1 MRGMIAA
8 VAHELRRIAL
18 PAALATAAFSTGAA
32 ASANLIEAGAAQNQF
47 YIEPSYDGTS
57 IVLFGAVD
65 RDRLK
70 SEPFDVAVTLRG
82 PVQPVI
88 VWKKDRRAG
97 LWVNSQRLIFD
108 GVPNYFSVLSTRPL
122 GEIAPVEER
131 DRFELGIDV
140 LNLPIRDEQKNPPSK
155 LTRSEFEAA
164 LLRQKKAAG
173 LFVEEARAIDFFG
186 VSLFRTKTFLP
197 AAAGPGLYVAHFYV
211 LQRGKVVGDATARI
225 RLRKIGIEAR
235 VSSAASEHPWL
246 YGVIA
251 VVLAAAVGGA
261 TSFLTGRRT

>member
-1 MRGMIAA
+1 MFSGVAAIARKQTPA
-8 VAHELRRIAL
+8 IVA
-18 PAALATAAFSTGAA
+18 AALALIAFSGSAS
-32 ASANLIEAGAAQNQF
+32 ASANIIEAGAAQNQF

-70 SEPFDVAVTLRG
+70 GEPFDIAVTLRG
-82 PVQPVI
+82 PVQPVV

-108 GVPNYFSVLSTRPL
+108 GVPNYFAVLSTRPL
-122 GEIAPVEER
+122 DDIAPLAER
-131 DRFELGIDV
+131 DKYELGIDV
-140 LNLPIRDEQKNPPSK
+140 LSLPIRDEQKNAPSK
-155 LTRSEFEAA
+155 LDRSEFEAA
-164 LLRQKKAAG
+164 LVRQKKAAR
-173 LFVEEARAIDFFG
+173 LFLEEARAIDFFG

-211 LQRGKVVGDATARI
+211 LQGGKVIGDATARI

-235 VSSAASEHPWL
+235 LSSTASEHPWL

-251 VVLAAAVGGA
+251 VALAAVVGGA
-261 TSFLTGRRT
+261 TSFLTRRT

>member
-1 MRGMIAA
+1 MGTRIALIA
-8 VAHELRRIAL
+8 RKLRRIAV
-18 PAALATAAFSTGAA
+18 PAALALMLFSGTG
-32 ASANLIEAGAAQNQF
+32 SATSDIIEAGAAQNQF

-57 IVLFGAVD
+57 VVLFGAVD

-70 SEPFDVAVTLRG
+70 NEPFDIAVTLRG
-82 PVQPVI
+82 PVQPVV

-108 GVPNYFSVLSTRPL
+108 GVPNYFAVLSTRPL
-122 GEIAPVEER
+122 ADIAPLAER
-131 DRFELGIDV
+131 DRYGLGIDV
-140 LNLPIRDEQKNPPSK
+140 LSLPIRDEQKNPPSK

-164 LLRQKKAAG
+164 LVKQKNAAG

-211 LQRGKVVGDATARI
+211 LQGGKVIGDATARI

-235 VSSAASEHPWL
+235 LSTTAADHPWL

-251 VVLAAAVGGA
+251 VLLAAVVGGA
-261 TSFLTGRRT
+261 TSYLTGRRA